1 MWSSMES
8 REVGTN
14 KQETLENALK
24 RLSRFRIT
32 FFLQLFPVRL
42 ADKIQNFYIQWPH
55 ESMQICSFKINQPYH
70 QFVCVPIKEGK
81 ACLTMS

>member
-1 MWSSMES
+1 MWSSTES

-42 ADKIQNFYIQWPH
+42 ADKIQKFYIH
-55 ESMQICSFKINQPYH
+55 MNQCKYAPLKSISH
-70 QFVCVPIKEGK
+70 ITNLSVFLLKRERH
-81 ACLTMS
+81 A